1 MEKKDVYLYS
11 WEGSHIAVASGV
23 TNVFLEK
30 YKIIKILEFDQFIK
44 KLENLNTIA
53 TTNETNKHKD
63 HVIVLFNHTF
73 ITEDSYKDII
83 DNPILSDLD
92 IYPLSLWDDSNID
105 FLKQWSKILAH
116 IQKKLTNIDIC
127 FLFTTYRKKDN
138 FNFLL
143 SICKEQGLKNFRFI
157 ADPFLARELE
167 EEVDKLLL
175 RFYTNRKEISKHKH
189 KKKKKCLGFRFK

>member
-11 WEGSHIAVASGV
+11 WKGSHIEVTTRV
-23 TNVFLEK
+23 TNIYLKK
-30 YKIIKILEFDQFIK
+30 YKIIKVLEFDQFIK
-44 KLENLNTIA
+44 NLEDLNTIA

-73 ITEDSYKDII
+73 ISEDSYKDII
-83 DNPILSDLD
+83 DNPILSDLN
-92 IYPLSLWDDSNID
+92 IYPLSLWNDSEVD
-105 FLKQWSKILAH
+105 FLKQWSRILAH

-127 FLFTTYRKKDN
+127 FLFTTYHKKDY

-157 ADPFLARELE
+157 TDPFLARKLE

-175 RFYTNRKEISKHKH
+175 RFYTNRKEINKH
-189 KKKKKCLGFRFK
+189 KKKYLGFK